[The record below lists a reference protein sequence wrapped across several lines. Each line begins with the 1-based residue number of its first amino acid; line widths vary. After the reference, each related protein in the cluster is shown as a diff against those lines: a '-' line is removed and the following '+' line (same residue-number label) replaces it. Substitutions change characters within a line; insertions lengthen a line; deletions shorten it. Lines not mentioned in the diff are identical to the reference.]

1 VPLHGFFLR
10 HLSRVSQ
17 RAGTAISVLLLEV
30 HLRRSRHITKFIEFY
45 L

>member
-17 RAGTAISVLLLEV
+17 RADTAISVFIT
-30 HLRRSRHITKFIEFY
+30 RSP